1 MAEEE
6 VQARKLL
13 EKLSRMGF
21 SRTEL
26 AKIEESFEVPVFRKK
41 LMDPEFSSKL
51 LESFEVPVFRETFF
65 NDPISAIQN
74 LTGRTKVTNV
84 GLGERTKRI

>member
-21 SRTEL
+21 SRAEL
-26 AKIEESFEVPVFRKK
+26 TKIKESFEVPVFREK
-41 LMDPEFSSKL
+41 LKDPLFTQKL
-51 LESFEVPVFRETFF
+51 LESFEVPVFRE
-65 NDPISAIQN
+65 NYLRDPKTAINKLSRRFTDPQPD
-74 LTGRTKVTNV
+74 
-84 GLGERTKRI
+84 IP